1 MFAYRLAI
9 GLTAALP
16 RVAIL
21 VSRSLVLFAFLL
33 INGSSMSS
41 GGFAADARPGATQI
55 VASYRVYFAG
65 FHFGDARL
73 TMALR
78 GTDYQMNG
86 EGRFSVL
93 GGLISDFSGTASSS
107 GKIAKVGPKPSKYTL
122 NYSVGDKRSDMRVF
136 FGDGTVTEILV
147 SPKKHPNPRDIPV
160 TKEQLKGVL
169 DPMTGTFLRARPGL
183 PNADLKVC
191 DETIPVFDGERR
203 FDILLTPKRRAQ
215 VESKTYSGF
224 AAVCEV
230 KFVPISGYRPDD
242 SAIQYMAHR
251 DQIEIW
257 LVPLPTTVFYVPYR
271 ISVPTGFG
279 SGSAELTSF
288 QVDNGRAD
296 GEALTRP

>member
-1 MFAYRLAI
+1 M
-9 GLTAALP
+9 
-16 RVAIL
+16 
-21 VSRSLVLFAFLL
+21 VSRLLVLFVLL
-33 INGSSMSS
+33 FITGSLKSS
-41 GGFAADARPGATQI
+41 GVFAENSRPGATQI
-55 VASYRVYFAG
+55 IASYRVYFAG
-65 FHFGDARL
+65 FHFGDAHL

-78 GTDYQMNG
+78 GSEYQMNG

-93 GGLISDFSGTASSS
+93 GGLISDFRGTTTSS
-107 GKIAKVGPKPSKYTL
+107 GKIAKIGPKPSKYTL
-122 NYSVGDKRSDMRVF
+122 SYSVGDKRGDLRVS
-136 FGDGTVTEILV
+136 FGGGAVTEILV
-147 SPKKHPNPRDIPV
+147 SPKNHPHPRDIPV
-160 TKEQLKGVL
+160 TKEQLEGVL
-169 DPMTGTFLRARPGL
+169 DPMTGAFLRARPDL

-203 FDILLTPKRRAQ
+203 FDIRLTPKRRVQ
-215 VESKTYSGF
+215 VESKAPNGYSGF

-242 SAIQYMAHR
+242 SAIEYMAHR

-288 QVDNGRAD
+288 QVDKGRAG